1 MAIVDKE
8 TDERKM
14 LSPLEEDSVSVS
26 REPLDFH
33 KLTPTQFGITVQ
45 SFSPA
50 PSGSKEKSRLA
61 QLKARRRS
69 SVGVRGSP
77 ETNSLIRFIAQQKMK
92 NSSNCRTPEQ
102 LVGGSP
108 FLPRVASTLKQ
119 KIASFHS
126 LMGVEE
132 SEVCELMPRQGD
144 NTGGYMKTRDYLS
157 DEYNQEEGKENHHRL
172 VSPSPSKKRRV
183 GPLKGC
189 EVQIREADTPDV
201 HFNGSDKEGDKEPV
215 AGCNDSVQKGPLPS
229 SDSEEETQLVL
240 PSTPLHGFCE
250 PPTSLEHYA
259 FSSKNQQQDNVVEPQ
274 SPSRPRPRNL
284 TSASTESFSAFQ
296 FPFLTSQMEI
306 KSAEENESSEA
317 SAAKKKKRVCF
328 GCPLSPEFFDQQ
340 LPPSTPLQKGGTPA
354 RPSTPGGI
362 LKLKSALK
370 TPQRKETCTPQAQ
383 ADLGHVFGGSP
394 VLAMSYNHRMLHMAE
409 DGVEKFEKIIFPSIE
424 DSDSAVMTDTELIN
438 DAQLNLNDA
447 FHDEAPSPVVTAEVK
462 SEKSPAHQSSALNA
476 LESLSVEKQP
486 ETVSTAAPRLRNL
499 EKKAVAESQSAP
511 EFPAVRSRKRKQPEQ
526 SKPVRRSTRSA
537 AKPSETIKVANRWK
551 KEVNLSLYG
560 SREYA
565 SKNPSLSPI
574 TEFFIH
580 QPAAAQCSPTGS
592 ADESAYLKNE
602 PSESSSSGPGTSV
615 LPGESPSGAPL
626 SSGKR
631 TLVTNGCSSRPK
643 ATRRRLSKARVSI
656 DNPLHVEPQMQT
668 KEKTSEIHEEKIT
681 PITAVSLEV
690 QTEQVSVG
698 AEVLCT
704 LTVADTPS
712 TDTDTNSECLL
723 GVDGSTS
730 ACLLEGEQ
738 SSAVT
743 LTASSPG
750 TTQQPQNV
758 SSCPRRSVNL
768 AEEQPQPE
776 AETQQERKSDSPN
789 ETPGEETQV
798 DSGLASWQ
806 ANFNFEDVF
815 KRVPSRRQR
824 SVRRSLRNQSTT
836 NDDTGLAWMPRISPE
851 ILKRTSRKT
860 RRRRFDSTVL
870 PTSPV

>member
-8 TDERKM
+8 TGERKM
-14 LSPLEEDSVSVS
+14 LSPLVEDSASVS
-26 REPLDFH
+26 REPLDFL

-61 QLKARRRS
+61 QLKARRSS

-132 SEVCELMPRQGD
+132 SEVCQQMPRQGD
-144 NTGGYMKTRDYLS
+144 DTGGYMKTRDYLS
-157 DEYNQEEGKENHHRL
+157 DEYNQEGKENHHRL
-172 VSPSPSKKRRV
+172 VSPSPRKKRRV

-215 AGCNDSVQKGPLPS
+215 EGCNDRVQKGPLQS
-229 SDSEEETQLVL
+229 SESEAETQLML
-240 PSTPLHGFCE
+240 PSTPLRGFCE

-274 SPSRPRPRNL
+274 SPSRARPRDL
-284 TSASTESFSAFQ
+284 TSASTESFAAFQ
-296 FPFLTSQMEI
+296 FPSLTSQMEI
-306 KSAEENESSEA
+306 KSEEENESSGA
-317 SAAKKKKRVCF
+317 SAAKKKEKRVYF

-354 RPSTPGGI
+354 RPCTPGGI

-383 ADLGHVFGGSP
+383 ADLGHVFDGSP
-394 VLAMSYNHRMLHMAE
+394 GLAMSYKHRMLHMAE
-409 DGVEKFEKIIFPSIE
+409 DGVEKFEKIIFPSVE
-424 DSDSAVMTDTELIN
+424 DRDSAIMTDTELIK
-438 DAQLNLNDA
+438 DVQLNLNDA
-447 FHDEAPSPVVTAEVK
+447 FHDEAPSPVVTSEVK
-462 SEKSPAHQSSALNA
+462 SEKTPAYQSNALND
-476 LESLSVEKQP
+476 LESSSVEKQP

-499 EKKAVAESQSAP
+499 EKKAVAESQSAHK
-511 EFPAVRSRKRKQPEQ
+511 FPAVLSRKRKQPEQ

-537 AKPSETIKVANRWK
+537 AKPSETIKVAKRWK

-565 SKNPSLSPI
+565 SKNPTLSPI

-580 QPAAAQCSPTGS
+580 QPAAAQCSLTGS
-592 ADESAYLKNE
+592 ADN
-602 PSESSSSGPGTSV
+602 
-615 LPGESPSGAPL
+615 LPHA
-626 SSGKR
+626 
-631 TLVTNGCSSRPK
+631 
-643 ATRRRLSKARVSI
+643 
-656 DNPLHVEPQMQT
+656 EPQIQT
-668 KEKTSEIHEEKIT
+668 KEKTSEIHEEEIT

-690 QTEQVSVG
+690 QTEHVSVG
-698 AEVLCT
+698 AEVLCPP
-704 LTVADTPS
+704 TVADTPS
-712 TDTDTNSECLL
+712 TETDTNSECLMD
-723 GVDGSTS
+723 VDGSTS
-730 ACLLEGEQ
+730 ACPLEGEQ
-738 SSAVT
+738 SSTVT
-743 LTASSPG
+743 LTAAPPG
-750 TTQQPQNV
+750 TIEQPQNV
-758 SSCPRRSVNL
+758 SSCSRRSVNL
-768 AEEQPQPE
+768 EEEQPQSE
-776 AETQQERKSDSPN
+776 AETQQERKSDSPS
-789 ETPGEETQV
+789 ETSGEETQV

-860 RRRRFDSTVL
+860 RRHRLGSTFL